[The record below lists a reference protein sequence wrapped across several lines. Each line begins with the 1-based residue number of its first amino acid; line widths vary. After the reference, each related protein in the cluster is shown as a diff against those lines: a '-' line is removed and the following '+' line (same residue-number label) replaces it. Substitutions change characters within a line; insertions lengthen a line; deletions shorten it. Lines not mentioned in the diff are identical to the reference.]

1 MLRSNEAFEIM
12 SEMDIDDVNEVL
24 NDVDDNSCGPY
35 FTINLGL

>member
-12 SEMDIDDVNEVL
+12 SEKDIDDVNEVL
-24 NDVDDNSCGPY
+24 NEFDDNLYGPY